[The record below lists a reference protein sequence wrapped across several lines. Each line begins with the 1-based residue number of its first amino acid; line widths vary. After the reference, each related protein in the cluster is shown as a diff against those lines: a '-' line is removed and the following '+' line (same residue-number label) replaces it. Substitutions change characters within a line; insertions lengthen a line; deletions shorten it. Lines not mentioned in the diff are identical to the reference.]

1 MSETPEPPAPSA
13 SASAGNPTP
22 ATAGLPATGVTPSA
36 PGGVVQ
42 QLAGN
47 DAVYLVDL
55 ARSCRAA
62 ARAVGLYP
70 PEHPAI
76 RNSLARLAAICDR
89 VLQAGPWI
97 LTVAPGEILLDGRRL
112 AKPDT
117 GVAELAGLLH
127 ERQIGEVKLKNGADG
142 ETWLKFL
149 RVLATPVD
157 DLRREGGI
165 ARVWATS
172 GGQPIEI
179 RELDYA
185 GVLRERDGGDQAS
198 WDLILENCLEGDSVD
213 LDERTLKM
221 LAEIAGD
228 PQRLVELARRLEERS
243 AEGGAARSAA
253 AALLA
258 MLKGVLEMIAETEPA
273 RLDPLLNNVSIAAGG
288 FSPDIMLEL
297 LAFRPEPGKP
307 SQVDLAGEVASR
319 LTDTRIAGFVAN
331 SVTTSRGATARLADA
346 FLALVP
352 EPNRRRLVLDMAH
365 DEVAASTLGTEDGFD
380 RLWQNVENLLQS
392 YNDDAYVSSDYAQNL
407 TTARVRAAD
416 IDLITDDPPD
426 RVAGWLATVSD
437 AAVRASDLQLLLDL
451 LQQEGDGAR
460 WREISELVVA
470 HVNDLLLIGDFNAAA
485 QLVAGLTAVGV
496 EDTQTG
502 RRSASLVAIDRLI
515 TGQAIGHI
523 ILHLPT
529 IDDDDFKHVKA
540 LCLALGPGVI
550 KPLTEALAAQE
561 RTRARQRLTDLLLAF
576 GTLGRQAAEQL
587 KAAANPAV
595 RRVAVQ
601 LLREFGG
608 AEALPDLE
616 SLLDDAEPH
625 VQREA
630 VRAILLIGIDDAYA
644 VLERALRSGSTQS
657 RETILQQLEGMGDE
671 RSAPLFAY
679 IVRQGGYGGALKA
692 VYLRSIAAL
701 GRLGGDE
708 AIDALKVAL
717 YRGEWWAPLRTAK
730 LRDAAARALRQMAT
744 PRATEVLVEAADRGP
759 RGVRAA
765 ARAQR
770 AGAVRV

>member
-1 MSETPEPPAPSA
+1 VSPAASGQAVPPLV
-13 SASAGNPTP
+13 GE
-22 ATAGLPATGVTPSA
+22 
-36 PGGVVQ
+36 
-42 QLAGN
+42 
-47 DAVYLVDL
+47 DALRLVDL

-76 RNSLARLAAICDR
+76 RNSLGRLAAICDR
-89 VLQAGPWI
+89 ALHAGPWV
-97 LTVAPGEILLDGRRL
+97 LTVSPSEILLDGRRL
-112 AKPDT
+112 PKPDS
-117 GVAELAGLLH
+117 GVVELAGLLH
-127 ERQIGEVKLKNGADG
+127 ERQIGEIKLKNGADG

-185 GVLRERDGGDQAS
+185 GVLRERDSGDQAS
-198 WDLILENCLEGDSVD
+198 WDLILKNCLEGDSVD
-213 LDERTLKM
+213 LDDATLKM

-228 PQRLVELARRLEERS
+228 PQRLVELARRLEERA
-243 AEGGAARSAA
+243 AEGGGARSAA

-258 MLKGVLEMIAETEPA
+258 MLKGVLEMIAQTEPA
-273 RLDPLLNNVSIAAGG
+273 RLDPLLTNVSIAAGR
-288 FSPDIMLEL
+288 FSPDVMLEL
-297 LAFRPEPGKP
+297 LACRPDPAKP
-307 SQVDLAGEVASR
+307 SQVDLASEVAAR

-331 SVTTSRGATARLADA
+331 SVVTSRGATARLAEA
-346 FLALVP
+346 FVALVP

-365 DEVAASTLGTEDGFD
+365 DEVAASPLGSEQEFD
-380 RLWQNVENLLQS
+380 RLWQHVENLLQS
-392 YNDDAYVSSDYAQNL
+392 YNDDAYVSSEYAQNL

-416 IDLITDDPPD
+416 IDLITDDPPE

-437 AAVRASDLQLLLDL
+437 AAVRAFDLQLLLDL
-451 LQQEGDGAR
+451 LKHEGDGVR

-470 HVNDLLLIGDFNAAA
+470 HVNDLLFVGDFNAAA
-485 QLVAGLTAVGV
+485 QLVAGLTAIGV

-502 RRSASLVAIDRLI
+502 RQSASLVAIDHLV

-523 ILHLPT
+523 VFHLPA
-529 IDDDDFKHVKA
+529 IDDDDFQHVKA
-540 LCLALGPGVI
+540 LCLALGPGAI
-550 KPLTEALAAQE
+550 RPLTEALAAQE

-576 GTLGRQAAEQL
+576 GVLGRQAAEQL
-587 KAAANPAV
+587 KTSANPAV

-630 VRAILLIGIDDAYA
+630 VRAILLIGTDDAYA

-657 RETILQQLEGMGDE
+657 RETILQQLEGVGDE

-679 IVRQGGYGGALKA
+679 IIRQSGYRGALKA

-730 LRDAAARALRQMAT
+730 LRGAAARALRQVAT
-744 PRATEVLVEAADRGP
+744 PRATEVLAEAANRGP
-759 RGVRAA
+759 RGVRTA
-765 ARAQR
+765 ARAQL
-770 AGAVRV
+770 AGALKA